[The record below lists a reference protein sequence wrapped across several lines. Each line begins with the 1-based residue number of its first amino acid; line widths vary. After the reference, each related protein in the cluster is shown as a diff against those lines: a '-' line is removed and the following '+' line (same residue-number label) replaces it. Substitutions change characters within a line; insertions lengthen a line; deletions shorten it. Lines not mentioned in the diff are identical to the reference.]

1 MDEKGE
7 KHMTIKI
14 AIAGARGRMG
24 TAAVEAI
31 LKEDEM
37 EIVGALDYKYE
48 GQFIHGN
55 QVNNDHSGIRIY
67 TSFEH
72 LAKDAKPDV
81 LLDLTNPNAVYENM
95 HNAIRHGIRPVVGT
109 SGLSPES
116 IEKLQ
121 QFAKN
126 NEVGGVIAPNFSIGA
141 VLMMK
146 FSAMAA
152 RYLGDIEIIESHH
165 DQKVDAPS
173 GTALKTVEMI
183 NEVRE
188 PHAQGHPDEKELIA
202 GARGATNNGM
212 KIHSVRLPG
221 LLAHQE
227 VLLGSEGELLTIRH
241 DSFDRS
247 CFMPGII
254 LSIRDVMERRDLVYG
269 LENLIE

>member
-1 MDEKGE
+1 MK
-7 KHMTIKI
+7 IKV
-14 AIAGARGRMG
+14 AVAGARGRMG

-31 LKEDEM
+31 MKADNM
-37 EIVGALDYKYE
+37 EVVAAFDYKYE
-48 GQFIHGN
+48 GKYIHSN
-55 QVNNDHSGIRIY
+55 LVNEDQSGIPIY
-67 TSFEH
+67 TSFEL
-72 LAKDAKPDV
+72 LAKDTKPDV
-81 LLDLTNPNAVYENM
+81 LLDLTNPDVVYENM
-95 HNAIRHGIRPVVGT
+95 YNAISNGIRPVVGT
-109 SGLSPES
+109 SGLSTS
-116 IEKLQ
+116 DIDKLQ
-121 QFAKN
+121 DYAKDKQ
-126 NEVGGVIAPNFSIGA
+126 VGGMIAPNFSIGA

-152 RYLGDIEIIESHH
+152 RYLVDVEIIESHH

-183 NEVRE
+183 KEVRKE
-188 PHAQGHPDEKELIA
+188 HAQGHPDEKENLA
-202 GARGATNNGM
+202 GARGATVEGM

-254 LSIRDVMERRDLVYG
+254 MAINNVMERNDLIYG
-269 LENLIE
+269 LENILD